1 QACLPGLPLEALLL
15 VELLAQAAG
24 GRVAGVGE
32 GGEPAGGGE
41 GLPLLVEG
49 APSAALAG
57 FPAGAGFGDG
67 PFAQLDLEVV
77 EPFEVRGGHEHLS
90 AHLDQR
96 GVAAAAEALRDAVDL
111 QRVDGDV
118 LAGAA
123 VAAGGRGDQLAV
135 LVAEV
140 DRQAVDLQLGEVA

>member
-1 QACLPGLPLEALLL
+1 
-15 VELLAQAAG
+15 
-24 GRVAGVGE
+24 
-32 GGEPAGGGE
+32 
-41 GLPLLVEG
+41 
-49 APSAALAG
+49 
-57 FPAGAGFGDG
+57 
-67 PFAQLDLEVV
+67 DLEVV

-111 QRVDGDV
+111 QRVYGDV

-123 VAAGGRGDQLAV
+123 FAAGGRGDQLAV

-140 DRQAVDLQLGEVA
+140 DRQAFDLQLGEAAHRVAALRRGVGASFAQLLEGEDVVQALHPLGVVDRGQACGGRAAHGAGGRVLGGRLRVRL